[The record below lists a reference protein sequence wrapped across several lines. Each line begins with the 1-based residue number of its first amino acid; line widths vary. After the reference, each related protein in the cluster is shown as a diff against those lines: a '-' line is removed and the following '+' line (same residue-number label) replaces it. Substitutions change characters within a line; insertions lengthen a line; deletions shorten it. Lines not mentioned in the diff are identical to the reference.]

1 MSDSTAPAFGM
12 KPSTT
17 NTTPAMI
24 TGTRVR
30 VLPFVGDFE
39 QRHVL
44 RIRGGGETADQR
56 GDRRTGGLSGKTV
69 THLAV
74 LELRALDLRG
84 RLITPRASMMATR

>member
-30 VLPFVGDFE
+30 VLPSSVTFE

-44 RIRGGGETADQR
+44 RIRGGGETA
-56 GDRRTGGLSGKTV
+56 V
-69 THLAV
+69 EEIA
-74 LELRALDLRG
+74 EPA
-84 RLITPRASMMATR
+84 ASPARP